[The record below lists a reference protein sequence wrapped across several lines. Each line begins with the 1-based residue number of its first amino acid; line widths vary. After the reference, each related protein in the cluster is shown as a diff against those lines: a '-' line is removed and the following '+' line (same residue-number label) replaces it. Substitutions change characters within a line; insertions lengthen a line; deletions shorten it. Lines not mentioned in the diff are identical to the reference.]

1 MATQEFPNV
10 DGVAPSW
17 ADIKVT
23 AGVSGGS
30 LVETPDIQ
38 AVNTGRTLEV
48 GTQMRAGRVHKR
60 TRGQVTS
67 EASITFY
74 RDGYSAFIDA
84 LAEVAP
90 RDGNRALIGL
100 VEFDITVQHEVPGD
114 PRIYMRK
121 LVGCR
126 IAGDTMNSAEGTDAQ
141 VVEQPLHVKEAIDI
155 NGDGTEIVL
164 L

>member
-1 MATQEFPNV
+1 MANQEFPNV

-17 ADIKVT
+17 ADVKVT
-23 AGVSGGS
+23 AAIAGGS

-38 AVNTGRTLEV
+38 AINTGRTLEV

-67 EASITFY
+67 ESSITFY
-74 RDGYSAFIDA
+74 RDGHTAFMNA
-84 LAEVAP
+84 LTELAP
-90 RDGNRALIGL
+90 RQGNRALLGL
-100 VEFDITVQHEVPGD
+100 VEFDVTVQHEVPGD
-114 PRIYMRK
+114 PTIYTRK

-126 IAGDTMNSAEGTDAQ
+126 LGGDTMNSAEGTDAQ
-141 VVEQPLHVKEAIDI
+141 VVEVPLHVKEIIDI
-155 NGDGTEIVL
+155 NKDGIEQVL